1 MAGTP
6 PPAAAS
12 VNYPAHRYL
21 TFFGQINP
29 PSSSNLRLHLS
40 NLVHQK
46 ARQVTLLFASGGGS
60 TDDGMALFTYLRALP
75 FELTIH
81 AVGLV
86 GSMGIPVFLAGKNRI
101 ASQNA
106 RFFFHDY
113 TSNFVQYNGPMTREQ
128 QMGNTL
134 LLTDAVNWTK
144 DILKANTTSGSGGGK
159 HRISRS
165 SGCTIS
171 ISLMKF
177 GSAALIFREQSPDCL
192 PCRWFLCHQW

>member
-144 DILKANTTSGSGGGK
+144 DILKANTKLADSDFDALK
-159 HRISRS
+159 MFNEPL
-165 SGCTIS
+165 
-171 ISLMKF
+171 LMDAQRAADV
-177 GSAALIFREQSPDCL
+177 GIVSAIAEPAIPADALP
-192 PCRWFLCHQW
+192 WVVV

>member
-113 TSNFVQYNGPMTREQ
+113 ASNFVQYNGPMTREQ

-144 DILKANTTSGSGGGK
+144 DILKANTKLADSDFDALK
-159 HRISRS
+159 MFNEPL
-165 SGCTIS
+165 
-171 ISLMKF
+171 LMDAQRAADV
-177 GSAALIFREQSPDCL
+177 GIVSAIAEPAIPADALP
-192 PCRWFLCHQW
+192 WVVV